1 MKKVKYLIPVI
12 MMLVTINVHATKQ
25 VAVDNSQ
32 VSTGSTTIKLIG
44 DEVSN
49 YKKITFDLSDSK
61 GGKLIVAASCQNGL
75 AGCSVKSGTMF
86 TIENEAGLVAG
97 DIGVVTFNTGGN
109 ESFKITPQ
117 NVKLYKNIE
126 DEHEKPALG
135 TVSEG
140 VITYIA
146 PKSNNAS
153 LTSLVVS
160 QGELTPGFNADT
172 LNYTV
177 TVPDTLNTIKIT
189 ATPAAGASY
198 SGSGNKTLAAGENKF
213 EIIVIAE
220 DGTTQRTYTL
230 TVMRGEPAK
239 PSGILKSLTINNI
252 GCVLD
257 PDFKPEKFKYTV
269 EVGEDITDLDFK
281 YETEDP
287 EAKVEITGN
296 ENFKDGK
303 NVVTIRVEASDGSEF
318 KEYKINVLKNME
330 KESKKSKKAVTAV
343 KKKIKWWVILLIV
356 LGLLLIIGLIL
367 FILWKKGKLK
377 FKKKDKS
384 NKPDKQDK
392 KKSKLHEALF
402 DDDDDDEEDEITE
415 LENTATFN
423 TEDFKEKHPDITD
436 ADLEKTKEFDLND
449 FK

>member
-1 MKKVKYLIPVI
+1 MKKVKYLIPAI
-12 MMLVTINVHATKQ
+12 LLLITINVKAAGQ
-25 VAVDNSQ
+25 VAIDNSQ
-32 VSTGSTTIKLIG
+32 VSAGSTVIKLSG
-44 DEVSN
+44 NVSD
-49 YKKITFDLSDSK
+49 YKMVTFDLSDSK
-61 GGKLIVAASCQNGL
+61 GGKLITAASCQTGL
-75 AGCSVKSGTMF
+75 DGCSVSSGTMF
-86 TIENEAGLVAG
+86 KIKPTSGSLTAGN
-97 DIGVVTFNTGGN
+97 IGVVTFSTSGT

-117 NVKLYKNIE
+117 NVKFYKNADDE
-126 DEHEKPALG
+126 DHFEAG

-140 VITYIA
+140 VITYVA

-153 LTSLVVS
+153 LTSLMVN

-220 DGTTQRTYTL
+220 DGSTQRTYTI

-257 PDFKPEKFKYTV
+257 PEFKSTKYKYTV
-269 EVGEDITDLDFK
+269 EVGADITDLDFK

-287 EAKVEITGN
+287 EAKVEIMGN
-296 ENFKDGK
+296 EDFKDGK
-303 NVVTIRVEASDGSEF
+303 NVVTIKVEASDGSEF
-318 KEYKINVLKNME
+318 KEYKITVLKNME
-330 KESKKSKKAVTAV
+330 SESKKAKKTVVA
-343 KKKIKWWVILLIV
+343 KKKTKWWIIALIILGV
-356 LGLLLIIGLIL
+356 LLIIGLIL

-377 FKKKDKS
+377 FKKKDKT
-384 NKPDKQDK
+384 NKKDKSDK

-402 DDDDDDEEDEITE
+402 DDDDEEDEDEITE
-415 LENTATFN
+415 LENTATFD
-423 TEDFKEKHPDITD
+423 TKAFKEKHPEINDE
-436 ADLEKTKEFDLND
+436 DLEKTKEFDFND

>member
-1 MKKVKYLIPVI
+1 MKKIKYLIPALILLLSV
-12 MMLVTINVHATKQ
+12 NVFAKQ

-32 VSTGSTTIKLIG
+32 VSTGQTTIKLIG
-44 DEVSN
+44 NDVSN
-49 YKKITFDLSDSK
+49 YKMLTFDLSDSK
-61 GGKLIVAASCQNGL
+61 GGKLISAASCQAGL
-75 AGCSVKSGTMF
+75 AGCSVTSGTMF
-86 TIENEAGLVAG
+86 TIENENGLTAG
-97 DIGVVTFNTGGN
+97 DIGVVTFSTGGT

-117 NVKLYKNIE
+117 NVKFYKNKE
-126 DEHEKPALG
+126 DKDKFDAG

-140 VITYIA
+140 VITYVK

-153 LTSLVVS
+153 LTSLMVN

-189 ATPAAGASY
+189 ATPAEGASY

-213 EIIVIAE
+213 EVIVIAE
-220 DGTTQRTYTL
+220 DGVTQRTYTI
-230 TVMRGEPAK
+230 TVMRGEPVK
-239 PSGILKSLTINNI
+239 PSGTLKSLTINNI
-252 GCVLD
+252 GCVLK
-257 PDFKPEKFKYTV
+257 PGFKSTKYKYTV

-330 KESKKSKKAVTAV
+330 SESKKA
-343 KKKIKWWVILLIV
+343 KKKVVAKKKVKWWVILLIV
-356 LGLLLIIGLIL
+356 LGILLIIGLVL
-367 FILWKKGKLK
+367 FILWKKGKIK
-377 FKKKDKS
+377 FKKKDKK
-384 NKPDKQDK
+384 NKKDKKDKNEK

-402 DDDDDDEEDEITE
+402 DDDEDEEDDEIKE

-423 TEDFKEKHPDITD
+423 TEDFKEKHPEINDE
-436 ADLEKTKEFDLND
+436 DLEKTKEFDFND

>member
-1 MKKVKYLIPVI
+1 MKKIKYLIPVI
-12 MMLVTINVHATKQ
+12 LLLITINVNATKQ
-25 VAVDNSQ
+25 VVIDNNQ
-32 VSTGSTTIKLIG
+32 VSAGSTTVKLVG
-44 DEVSN
+44 DELTN
-49 YKKITFDLSDSK
+49 YKKVTFSISANNGTKLQTSCTAPFDKCDVSK
-61 GGKLIVAASCQNGL
+61 
-75 AGCSVKSGTMF
+75 GTMF
-86 TIENEAGLVAG
+86 TIENEKGLSAVDVG
-97 DIGVVTFNTGGN
+97 TIGYSTSLTS
-109 ESFKITPQ
+109 SFEITPQ
-117 NVKLYKNIE
+117 NVMFYKNINDDSDYVRGE
-126 DEHEKPALG
+126 TPSAG
-135 TVSEG
+135 T
-140 VITYIA
+140 ITYVK

-153 LTSLVVS
+153 LISLVVS

-189 ATPAAGASY
+189 ATPAEGASY

-213 EIIVIAE
+213 EVIVIAE
-220 DGTTQRTYTL
+220 DGVTQRTYTI
-230 TVMRGEPAK
+230 TVMRGEPVK
-239 PSGILKSLTINNI
+239 PSGTLKSLTINNI
-252 GCVLD
+252 GCVLK
-257 PDFKPEKFKYTV
+257 PGFKSTKYKYTV

-330 KESKKSKKAVTAV
+330 SESKKA
-343 KKKIKWWVILLIV
+343 KKKVVAKKKVKWWVILLIV
-356 LGLLLIIGLIL
+356 LGILLIIGLVL
-367 FILWKKGKLK
+367 FILWKKGKIK
-377 FKKKDKS
+377 FKKKDKK
-384 NKPDKQDK
+384 NKKDKKDKNEK

-402 DDDDDDEEDEITE
+402 DDDEDEEDDEIKE

-423 TEDFKEKHPDITD
+423 TEDFKEKHPEINDE
-436 ADLEKTKEFDLND
+436 DLEKTKEFDFND

>member
-1 MKKVKYLIPVI
+1 MKKVKYLIPI
-12 MMLVTINVHATKQ
+12 LMMFATVNVYAIKQ

-32 VSTGSTTIKLIG
+32 VSTGSTAIKLIG
-44 DEVSN
+44 EELSN
-49 YKKITFDLSDSK
+49 YKMVTFGIS
-61 GGKLIVAASCQNGL
+61 GKSISAAACKQGL
-75 AGCSVKSGTMF
+75 PAGYECSVKSGTEF
-86 TIENEAGLVAG
+86 TIINEAGLSQIDVG
-97 DIGVVTFNTGGN
+97 TVTYNTGITD
-109 ESFKITPQ
+109 SFKITPQ
-117 NVKLYKNIE
+117 NVKFYKNKDDLKE
-126 DEHEKPALG
+126 FEAG

-140 VITYIA
+140 VITYIK

-220 DGTTQRTYTL
+220 DGSTQRTYTL

-287 EAKVEITGN
+287 EAKVEIMGN
-296 ENFKDGK
+296 KDFKDGK
-303 NVVTIRVEASDGSEF
+303 NVVTIHVEASDGSEF
-318 KEYKINVLKNME
+318 KEYKITVLKNME
-330 KESKKSKKAVTAV
+330 KESKKSKKVIAPV

-356 LGLLLIIGLIL
+356 LGALLIIGLIL
-367 FILWKKGKLK
+367 FILWKKGKIK
-377 FKKKDKS
+377 FKKKDK
-384 NKPDKQDK
+384 KDKKDKNDK

-402 DDDDDDEEDEITE
+402 DDDEDEEDEITE